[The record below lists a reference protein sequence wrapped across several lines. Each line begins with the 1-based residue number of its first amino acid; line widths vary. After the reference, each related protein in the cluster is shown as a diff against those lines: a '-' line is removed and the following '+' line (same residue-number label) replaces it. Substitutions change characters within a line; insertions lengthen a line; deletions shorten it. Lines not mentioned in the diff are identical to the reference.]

1 MPSERTTQTHLVTQ
15 IVPGAL
21 RRSGVTGPCRS
32 YTALVA
38 AAPTS
43 RLEKTAYNYVLQI
56 PLPGVLRR
64 TLRWH
69 LKDDTL
75 SVSGDWEGEDISG
88 TVFFGSVYRSV
99 TLPPDAIPAGF
110 ETGLEAGN
118 FVLRIPRRSQRG

>member
-1 MPSERTTQTHLVTQ
+1 MPRERATQTHLAA
-15 IVPGAL
+15 VPGAL

-32 YTALVA
+32 YTALVV

-43 RLEKTAYNYVLQI
+43 RLEKTAYDYVLRI
-56 PLPGVLRR
+56 PLPGVLRH

-75 SVSGDWEGEDISG
+75 SVSGDWEGESVSG
-88 TVFFGSVYRSV
+88 AVFGSVYRSV
-99 TLPPDAIPAGF
+99 ALPPDAIPAGF

-118 FVLRIPRRSQRG
+118 FVLRIPRRGQQS